1 LIKIQNILTLAVII
15 SLILPLQYNT
25 LKFANGQLQKDST
38 LVMYNDNS
46 SKLPVLADSKNT
58 ILKPQVDVSIEGTP
72 NDDQLKGGDGD
83 DKISGED
90 GHDKI
95 SGGEGNDKINGGK
108 ENDTLNG
115 ELGND
120 TLKGGNGN
128 DKLSGESGNDLM
140 EGGKGDDTLI
150 AGEGDEGMLGN
161 EGNDVLN
168 GGEGVDIMA
177 GGLGN
182 DTFICDLFD
191 TILDFNLIEGDKIVG
206 QCSSLDQT
214 ERIESQ
220 FGNIFREDFGS
231 GSPALQPQFPKF
243 TQENIPLEF
252 PHEAISLENFEAE
265 KPSQSPAPFHPNNI
279 PPQELKIPQQ
289 PQQSEPK
296 PQPPTQPPYSND
308 DIPPEDLESFPL
320 IPVPPSKEVYL

>member
-1 LIKIQNILTLAVII
+1 MIKIQNILTLAVII

-25 LKFANGQLQKDST
+25 LKFANGELQKDST
-38 LVMYNDNS
+38 LVVYNDNN

-72 NDDQLKGGDGD
+72 NDDQLKGGEGD

-90 GHDKI
+90 GHDTI

-108 ENDTLNG
+108 EDDTLNG
-115 ELGND
+115 ESGND
-120 TLKGGNGN
+120 TLKGGNGD

-206 QCSSLDQT
+206 ECSSLDQP
-214 ERIESQ
+214 EKIETS
-220 FGNIFREDFGS
+220 FGNIF
-231 GSPALQPQFPKF
+231 QK
-243 TQENIPLEF
+243 
-252 PHEAISLENFEAE
+252 ISDQL
-265 KPSQSPAPFHPNNI
+265 H
-279 PPQELKIPQQ
+279 
-289 PQQSEPK
+289 
-296 PQPPTQPPYSND
+296 PPYHHNF
-308 DIPPEDLESFPL
+308 LNFL
-320 IPVPPSKEVYL
+320 TRNYL